1 MPGRGTPGPP
11 GPVTEKRPLIEP
23 TSLFSAVEG
32 QPRHSGT
39 SSPTPATNPFQAPDF
54 GEDESFPFEEVT
66 EQPST
71 NRRPATRRRAA

>member
-1 MPGRGTPGPP
+1 M
-11 GPVTEKRPLIEP
+11 
-23 TSLFSAVEG
+23 EG